1 MIIKIWTLAQIQ
13 ELCGLQVEYKI
24 PLEVIKFLKRQT
36 AILDTEYGMGRD
48 VDSDD
53 GGCVLLLLLDK
64 NDESA
69 EHRYLEVLKEYHLRQ
84 GTAEIERIIRKD
96 GCLEWHSDLFL
107 TTNDY
112 GITVVYP
119 LKWM

>member
-1 MIIKIWTLAQIQ
+1 MIIKIWTLAQIT
-13 ELCGLQVEYKI
+13 ELCGLQMEYKI
-24 PLEVIKFLKRQT
+24 PLEVIKFLERQT
-36 AILDTEYGMGRD
+36 AILDAEYGMGRD

-53 GGCVLLLLLDK
+53 GGYVLLLLPDK

-69 EHRYLEVLKEYHLRQ
+69 EHRYLEMLKEYHLRQ
-84 GTAEIERIIRKD
+84 DSAEIERIICKD

-107 TTNDY
+107 STNDY
-112 GITVVYP
+112 WITVVYQ

>member
-1 MIIKIWTLAQIQ
+1 MVKKIWTLVQIQ
-13 ELCGLQVEYKI
+13 ELCGLQMEYRI
-24 PLEVIKFLKRQT
+24 PSEVIKVLKSQT
-36 AILDTEYGMGRD
+36 AILDAQYGVGRD

-53 GGCVLLLLLDK
+53 GGHVLLLLPDK
-64 NDESA
+64 NKESA
-69 EHRYLEVLKEYHLRQ
+69 EYKYLEMLKDYHLRQ
-84 GTAEIERIIRKD
+84 DSAEIERVICKD

-107 TTNDY
+107 TTNEY